1 MKNNL
6 KRKKDFDSVEMMRQ
20 IRNQLADTYLKNPEQ
35 ELTELQKVHQKYKLK
50 VPSKSKAL

>member
-20 IRNQLADTYLKNPEQ
+20 IRDQLADKYLRNPKE
-35 ELTELQKVHQKYKLK
+35 ELEDLQKIHQKYKLK
-50 VPSKSKAL
+50 TPSKSKAL